1 MKARSKK
8 NLRKL
13 VSLVLGVSI
22 LFGASEMDVW
32 AADLSALLSMNA
44 GAAEVMGAIDIMTI
58 EEMTELATLDNEEET
73 KEEIEKVVEVDAAE
87 TKENNEEEVDAAEM
101 KEKKEAEVDV
111 AETKE
116 KNEEA
121 EDVAETKEEAEEVVE
136 ESYDIV
142 MARVNE
148 SMNIRALPD
157 SNSEKVGLLYADC
170 GGTILEE
177 GNGWTKIQSGNLI
190 GWAKNEYLVFG
201 EAAYNLAQE
210 VGVYEATV
218 NASGLRMRKEPNTES
233 GVLKMVENGEVFE
246 VIDEYTTEEWIAVA
260 YGGSVGYICADYV
273 TMEFRFAYGET
284 LEEIKEREK
293 RERKEFQ
300 QRIVSEGTSVL
311 GTTDEMLLAALI
323 QCEAACQPYE
333 GQVAVGAVVMNRV
346 NSSAYPNTI
355 AGVIYQSGQFTPTRT
370 DRVETLAVEGVK
382 ESCLQ
387 AARAAMAGETTVGG
401 AMHFRRAGNHEGL
414 VIGDHVFW

>member
-8 NLRKL
+8 SLQKL
-13 VSLVLGVSI
+13 VSLILGIAI
-22 LFGASEMDVW
+22 LFGSFHIDVW

-44 GAAEVMGAIDIMTI
+44 GAAEVIDSIDTMTM
-58 EEMTELATLDNEEET
+58 EEVTELATLDDE
-73 KEEIEKVVEVDAAE
+73 
-87 TKENNEEEVDAAEM
+87 
-101 KEKKEAEVDV
+101 
-111 AETKE
+111 
-116 KNEEA
+116 
-121 EDVAETKEEAEEVVE
+121 EEAEEKE
-136 ESYDIV
+136 EYNIV

-148 SMNIRALPD
+148 SMNIRELPD
-157 SNSEKVGLLYADC
+157 SGSEKVGLLYADC

-177 GNGWTKIQSGNLI
+177 GDGWTKIQSGNLV
-190 GWAKNEYLVFG
+190 GWAKNDYLVFG

-233 GVLKMVENGEVFE
+233 SVLTTVEDGEVFQA
-246 VIDEYTTEEWIAVA
+246 ISEYTTEEWIAVE
-260 YGGSVGYICADYV
+260 YGGALGYISADYV
-273 TMEFRFAYGET
+273 SMEFTIDHGET
-284 LEEIKEREK
+284 MEEIKERER
-293 RERKEFQ
+293 RERREFQ
-300 QRIVSEGTSVL
+300 QMIVSEGTSYI

-346 NSSAYPNTI
+346 NSAAYPNTI
-355 AGVIYQSGQFTPTRT
+355 AGVIYASGQFTPTKS
-370 DRVETLAVEGVK
+370 DRVETLAVNGVN

-401 AMHFRRAGNHEGL
+401 AMHFRRSGNHEGII
-414 VIGDHVFW
+414 IGDHVFW